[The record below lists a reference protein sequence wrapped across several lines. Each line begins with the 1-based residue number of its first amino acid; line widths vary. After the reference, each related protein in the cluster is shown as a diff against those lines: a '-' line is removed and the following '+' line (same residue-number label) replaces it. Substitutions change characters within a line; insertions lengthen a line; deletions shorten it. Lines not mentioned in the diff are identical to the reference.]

1 MDITLQEIKKN
12 DITLVTDYLKIN
24 TVFNG
29 DGINKAWFFL
39 IEQAE
44 LAEKRQEI
52 IEEHQRQQ
60 DIAVNQFRQAQEEI
74 QRLKKENTRYEY
86 LLGESELSDK
96 IQSICDHCKLTSGG
110 REITIK
116 DEEFGFLIEEANKSH
131 RLQEENGRFKKALQV
146 YAKESNYE
154 SRRRKVPGTAING
167 EKISASL
174 IEIDKGQ
181 TAREALE
188 GDVK

>member
-1 MDITLQEIKKN
+1 MKERIERLKKLTYIPQQEI
-12 DITLVTDYLKIN
+12 V
-24 TVFNG
+24 
-29 DGINKAWFFL
+29 WL

-44 LAEKRQEI
+44 LSVKQQEI
-52 IEEHQRQQ
+52 IEEHKRQQ

-131 RLQEENGRFKKALQV
+131 RLQEENEELKLKVEEQDEEIRDWEFENMYLESEVEELQ
-146 YAKESNYE
+146 E
-154 SRRRKVPGTAING
+154 RI
-167 EKISASL
+167 
-174 IEIDKGQ
+174 
-181 TAREALE
+181 EALE
-188 GDVK
+188 GNAE